1 MAQQED
7 KRWVKAFQAI
17 KREGGDELYKIYV
30 KHLTAGFKKSEF
42 VVKLKEENERI
53 LDQLGKANKEIV
65 NLREKLKKYE
75 SCGNPAPSKNTT
87 GGYGRQQSKPSA
99 NPNVKAEMDKLSKL
113 NDESSK
119 KVKELQAEVD
129 KYKNALLGKGNESEV
144 LVTNLK
150 KVEAEKNTLQSQLT
164 KLSEENTELNHKINE
179 MSMKL
184 KSLDKANEANTNTS
198 QEYINKIELEIY
210 NTRDIIIETITKVL
224 TVVGASQ
231 EDFDRTH
238 SNFEQVK
245 NERMNLT
252 TFAGYAK
259 EEIVNQIGGFK
270 NNTRD
275 LFENVNMQLVDIL
288 LTFTNFAGY
297 NELSAEI
304 DDTKKDIES
313 SEFTGNTD
321 PIQGIQV
328 LRDTNT
334 KILQKVMNDYND
346 LRQSANQIIDYYAQ
360 VGPGITD
367 KLNQNDGFEKI
378 NSTVATIFDRL
389 TQWIQQK
396 LEK

>member
-1 MAQQED
+1 MTQQED

-75 SCGNPAPSKNTT
+75 SGGNPTPSKDTT

-144 LVTNLK
+144 L
-150 KVEAEKNTLQSQLT
+150 
-164 KLSEENTELNHKINE
+164 
-179 MSMKL
+179 
-184 KSLDKANEANTNTS
+184 
-198 QEYINKIELEIY
+198 
-210 NTRDIIIETITKVL
+210 
-224 TVVGASQ
+224 
-231 EDFDRTH
+231 
-238 SNFEQVK
+238 
-245 NERMNLT
+245 
-252 TFAGYAK
+252 
-259 EEIVNQIGGFK
+259 
-270 NNTRD
+270 
-275 LFENVNMQLVDIL
+275 
-288 LTFTNFAGY
+288 
-297 NELSAEI
+297 
-304 DDTKKDIES
+304 
-313 SEFTGNTD
+313 
-321 PIQGIQV
+321 
-328 LRDTNT
+328 
-334 KILQKVMNDYND
+334 
-346 LRQSANQIIDYYAQ
+346 DYYAQ

-378 NSTVATIFDRL
+378 NSTVATIFDGL

-396 LEK
+396 AGEVNELQQNVQQSANIDVDAYQSKIDELTNHLTEIQQKLVEYLQNELNNIDVNEASRKKSDFEQLISNDEPILNQVDFILNMFTNDLAVARNKLGSIDQEKRYAHY